1 MPLGASPSAVWEDG
15 KPWSSPVVTVVTLE
29 RPFLAVPKT
38 NVISQGG
45 GQRAGHVT
53 QRALVMV
60 HCAKQ
65 WVENITTKQ
74 GKAHTL
80 QSLSWEKGPL
90 LTMVPHMVTEQ
101 PLCGKPLGAVRTL
114 KPLLC
119 SMKAREKGEG
129 VVRKE
134 IKAETTAQKEG
145 KRGSYSRAGNPS
157 LQADTAD
164 TDYKAKQNKQIKSHL
179 QRPICLP
186 FTQPP

>member
-1 MPLGASPSAVWEDG
+1 
-15 KPWSSPVVTVVTLE
+15 
-29 RPFLAVPKT
+29 
-38 NVISQGG
+38 
-45 GQRAGHVT
+45 
-53 QRALVMV
+53 MV

-80 QSLSWEKGPL
+80 QSLGWEKGPL

-129 VVRKE
+129 AVRKE

-145 KRGSYSRAGNPS
+145 KRSSYSRAENSS

-164 TDYKAKQNKQIKSHL
+164 TDYKAKRSKQKKTPL
-179 QRPICLP
+179 AKTNLP
-186 FTQPP
+186 PLRAASLGCQCRNWGAIITHTSPAQHKGTQQANRSAAASAQLLPLTSVLGPCKRKALAAAV